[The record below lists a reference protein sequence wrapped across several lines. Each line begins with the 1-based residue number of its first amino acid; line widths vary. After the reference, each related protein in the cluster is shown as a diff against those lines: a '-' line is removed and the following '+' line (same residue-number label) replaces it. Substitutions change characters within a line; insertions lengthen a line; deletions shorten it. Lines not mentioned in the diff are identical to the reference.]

1 MKKLIYLF
9 CFTTLFGCTSND
21 EKVTKGCI
29 DPNLIDE
36 NAICTEEYFPVCG
49 CDGIVYSN
57 ACKASSAGV
66 ISYSDGICD

>member
-9 CFTTLFGCTSND
+9 CATMLLGCSSND
-21 EKVTKGCI
+21 EKAIKECI
-29 DPNLIDE
+29 DRNLIDK

>member
-1 MKKLIYLF
+1 MLL
-9 CFTTLFGCTSND
+9 GCSSND
-21 EKVTKGCI
+21 EKAVKGCI
-29 DPNLIDE
+29 ETNLIDK

-66 ISYSDGICD
+66 IFYSDGICD

>member
-1 MKKLIYLF
+1 VKKLIYLF
-9 CFTTLFGCTSND
+9 CFTTLLGCTSND

-29 DPNLIDE
+29 DPNLIDK